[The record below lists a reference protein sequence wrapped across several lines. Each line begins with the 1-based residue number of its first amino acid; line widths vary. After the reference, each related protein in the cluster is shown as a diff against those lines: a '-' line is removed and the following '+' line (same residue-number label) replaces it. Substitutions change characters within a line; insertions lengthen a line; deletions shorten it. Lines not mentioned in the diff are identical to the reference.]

1 MEQQRGRKKFY
12 ITNSLALL
20 LGGMSVLT
28 SWILLVQG
36 CPRFSYNSS
45 DFPAVYKYFILT
57 ATILMFIESINFLLL
72 CKSTYGTYF
81 ASTESRF
88 YCNWILRSLGFVL
101 SFGSIIW
108 TVHQITYSHYRI
120 NICIDC
126 YQDSSINCS
135 ITDHQDYP
143 FSKFSFLFTFMLT
156 IPAVCLHFS
165 VLDGPHI
172 CYWFILIGCICSCL
186 PTFAIIHRGVKERG
200 EKARRFETV
209 SSWLKSKDYV
219 EMDDYQDGQE
229 NPSIWTTTTRVAK
242 NESI

>member
-45 DFPAVYKYFILT
+45 DFPAVYKYFILA

-172 CYWFILIGCICSCL
+172 CYWFIL
-186 PTFAIIHRGVKERG
+186 T
-200 EKARRFETV
+200 
-209 SSWLKSKDYV
+209 
-219 EMDDYQDGQE
+219 
-229 NPSIWTTTTRVAK
+229 NPKWHVISTP
-242 NESI
+242 S

>member
-20 LGGMSVLT
+20 LGGLSVLT

-36 CPRFSYNSS
+36 CPRFAYNSS
-45 DFPAVYKYFILT
+45 DFPAVYKYFILA

>member
-57 ATILMFIESINFLLL
+57 ATVLMFIESINFLLL

-156 IPAVCLHFS
+156 IPAVCLYFS

>member
-20 LGGMSVLT
+20 LGGLSVLT

-45 DFPAVYKYFILT
+45 DFPAVYKYFILA

>member
-57 ATILMFIESINFLLL
+57 ATVLMFIESINFLLL